1 MSAHS
6 GIARIDLSRLR
17 WSDIDDHSIQYNR
30 SKTGELATVPI
41 YPAIRA
47 VLDDTPR
54 RAPIV
59 FTNTR
64 GKPWT
69 TDGLGTAFQK
79 AKKKARITELR
90 FHDLRGSAVTYLY
103 TEGLSDL
110 EVADIVGWS
119 EESVRQ
125 IKKRY
130 VSRKAVA
137 SALIERLKRTKRV

>member
-1 MSAHS
+1 M
-6 GIARIDLSRLR
+6 
-17 WSDIDDHSIQYNR
+17 
-30 SKTGELATVPI
+30 PI
-41 YPAIRA
+41 YPPIRA
-47 VLDDTPR
+47 ILNDAPR
-54 RAPIV
+54 IGPIV

-64 GKPWT
+64 GRPWT
-69 TDGLGTAFQK
+69 ADGFSTAFQK
-79 AKKKARITELR
+79 AKKKAGIQNLR
-90 FHDLRGSAVTYLY
+90 FHDLRGNAVTYLY

-137 SALIERLKRTKRV
+137 SALIERLRRTKRV